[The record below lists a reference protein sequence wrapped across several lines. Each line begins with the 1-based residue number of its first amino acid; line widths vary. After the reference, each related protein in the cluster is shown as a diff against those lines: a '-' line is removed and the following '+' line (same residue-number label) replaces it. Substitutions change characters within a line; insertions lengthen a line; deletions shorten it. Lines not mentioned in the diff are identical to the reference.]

1 MDKLVPAT
9 NLGFPRIGPL
19 RELKRALEGYWAGR
33 RSAVELQRDAAE
45 LRSQRWCR
53 QRDLGIDH
61 IPSNDFSFYDH
72 VLDTAV
78 MVGAVPDRYRGE
90 DGAIDLDAYFAMA
103 RGGDLHG
110 RSVSALEMTKWF
122 DTNYHYIVP
131 ELHSAQRFEY
141 TGSKAVDEF
150 REAAEMGISTRPVL
164 LGPISFLTLAKQR
177 GSQAP
182 VTALLPALTEIYE
195 RVLAD
200 LDTAGADWVQ
210 IDEPALCMD
219 LDREIVDVYPAT
231 YERLTRSAPKVR
243 ILVATYFSGPRRNL
257 PTALSL
263 PVAALHL
270 DLVREPEQLD
280 TALTDARAPL
290 ALSLGVVDGRNVW
303 RADLNTALEHLEHAR
318 DRIGSGR
325 LLVAPSCSLLHLPLS
340 LEIETKIDPKIRPWL
355 AFAEQRLTEVVIL
368 SRALSEGRGT
378 VADLLA
384 DSAAAR
390 IERAGSPRVHARAVS
405 ERLAAAG
412 PNLEHRASPYPQRRP
427 KQAKRIELP
436 LLPTTTIGS
445 FPQTTEL
452 RTLRS
457 RYRRGDV
464 DAARYEAGIRE
475 LIEKAIR
482 RQESIG
488 LDVLVHGE
496 FERNDMV
503 EYFAEN
509 LTGVATSGFGWVQS
523 YGSRCVKP
531 PLIYGDVSRPTAIT
545 TAWTS
550 YAQSLTDRPVKGM
563 LTGPVTIL
571 QWSFVRDDQPREQT
585 CRQIAFAMRDE
596 VADLEAAG
604 IAVVQ
609 IDEPALRE
617 GLPLHRAD
625 WPAYLRGAV
634 SAFRIASSGVADE
647 TQIHTHMC
655 YAEFQDVIDAIAE
668 FDADVISIE
677 ASRSKMDLLATFAE
691 FRYPNEIGPGVWD
704 IHSPRIPAVA
714 EIVAL
719 LDRALDVFS
728 PEQLWVNPDCGLK
741 TRSWVEIEEA
751 LHNLVDATRIV
762 RERVTATGRTNE

>member
-33 RSAVELQRDAAE
+33 RSAGELQRDAAE
-45 LRSQRWCR
+45 LRAQRWCR

-78 MVGAVPDRYRGE
+78 MVGAVPDRYRSE

-103 RGGDLHG
+103 RGGDLRG

-150 REAAEMGISTRPVL
+150 REAAEMGIRTRPVL

-182 VTALLPALTEIYE
+182 VAALLPALTGIYE

-200 LDTAGADWVQ
+200 LDAAGADWAQ
-210 IDEPALCMD
+210 IDEPALCLD
-219 LDREIVDVYPAT
+219 LDREIVDMYPAV
-231 YERLTRSAPKVR
+231 YERLTRSAPDVR

-257 PTALSL
+257 PIALSL

-270 DLVREPEQLD
+270 DLVREPSQLD
-280 TALTDARAPL
+280 TALADAPAPL

-303 RADLNTALEHLEHAR
+303 RADLNAALERLEHAR
-318 DRIGSGR
+318 DRIGTDR
-325 LLVAPSCSLLHLPLS
+325 LLVAPSCSLIHVPLS
-340 LEIETKIDPKIRPWL
+340 IDFENNLDPEIRRWL
-355 AFAEQRLTEVVIL
+355 AFAEQRLAEVVVL
-368 SRALSEGRGT
+368 SRALTDGHDC
-378 VADLLA
+378 VADQLA
-384 DSAAAR
+384 DSSAAR
-390 IERAGSPRVHARAVS
+390 IERGGSARVHDRDVS

-412 PNLEHRASPYPQRRP
+412 AELGHRASPYSQRREA
-427 KQAKRIELP
+427 QAKKIDLP

-445 FPQTTEL
+445 FPQTAEL
-452 RTLRS
+452 RKLRA
-457 RYRRGDV
+457 RHRRRDIDG
-464 DAARYEAGIRE
+464 AQYNAGIRE
-475 LIEKAIR
+475 HIQEAIR

-503 EYFAEN
+503 EYFAES
-509 LTGVATSGFGWVQS
+509 LAGVATSSHGWVQS

-531 PLIYGDVSRPTAIT
+531 PLIYGDVSRPAAIT
-545 TAWTS
+545 TTWTA

-571 QWSFVRDDQPREQT
+571 QWSFVRDDQPRELT
-585 CRQIAFAMRDE
+585 CRQIALAMRDE

-625 WPAYLRGAV
+625 WPAYLRWAV
-634 SAFRIASSGVADE
+634 SAFRIASSVVADE

-677 ASRSKMDLLATFAE
+677 ASRSKMELLATFAE

-704 IHSPRIPAVA
+704 IHSPRIP
-714 EIVAL
+714 
-719 LDRALDVFS
+719 
-728 PEQLWVNPDCGLK
+728 
-741 TRSWVEIEEA
+741 T
-751 LHNLVDATRIV
+751 
-762 RERVTATGRTNE
+762 

>member
-1 MDKLVPAT
+1 MEKLVPAT

-45 LRSQRWCR
+45 LRGQRWLR

-61 IPSNDFSFYDH
+61 IPSNDFSLYDH

-78 MVGAVPDRYRGE
+78 MVGAVPDRYRGAG
-90 DGAIDLDAYFAMA
+90 GAVDLDAYFAMA

-131 ELHSAQRFEY
+131 ELDAGPRFEY
-141 TGSKAVDEF
+141 TGSKPVDEF
-150 REAAEMGISTRPVL
+150 REAAAMGITTRPVL

-177 GSQAP
+177 GSRP
-182 VTALLPALTEIYE
+182 SVVALLPDLVRVYE

-200 LDTAGADWVQ
+200 LDAAGAEWVQ
-210 IDEPALCMD
+210 IDEPALCLD
-219 LDREIVDVYPAT
+219 LDREIVDAYPDT
-231 YERLTRSAPKVR
+231 YARLTRSAPNVR
-243 ILVATYFSGPRRNL
+243 VLVATYFSGPRRNL

-270 DLVREPEQLD
+270 DVVREPSQLD
-280 TALTDARAPL
+280 TALADAPALL

-303 RADLNTALEHLEHAR
+303 RADLDTELERLEYAR
-318 DRIGSGR
+318 DRIGSDR
-325 LLVAPSCSLLHLPLS
+325 LLVAPSCSLLHMPLDLD
-340 LEIETKIDPKIRPWL
+340 LETNMDPEIRRWL
-355 AFAEQRLTEVVIL
+355 TFAEQRLTEVAVL
-368 SRALSEGRGT
+368 ARALSEGRDAVT
-378 VADLLA
+378 DQLA
-384 DSAAAR
+384 ESAAAR
-390 IERAGSPRVHARAVS
+390 LERAESLRVHTRAVS
-405 ERLAAAG
+405 ARLAAAG
-412 PNLEHRASPYPQRRP
+412 PELEHRASPYPQRRP
-427 KQAKRIELP
+427 QQAKLMDLP
-436 LLPTTTIGS
+436 QLPTTTIGS
-445 FPQTTEL
+445 FPQTAEV
-452 RTLRS
+452 RTLRA
-457 RYRRGDV
+457 RRRRGDI
-464 DAARYEAGIRE
+464 DTAHYETRMRE
-475 LIEKAIR
+475 LIDEAIR
-482 RQESIG
+482 VQESIG

-509 LTGVATSGFGWVQS
+509 LTGVETSKHGWVQS

-531 PLIYGDVSRPTAIT
+531 PLIYGDVSRPAPIT
-545 TAWTS
+545 VAWTR
-550 YAQSLTDRPVKGM
+550 YAQSLTARPVKGM

-585 CRQIAFAMRDE
+585 CRQIALAMRDE

-604 IAVVQ
+604 IAIVQ

-625 WPAYLRGAV
+625 WPAYLRWAV

-647 TQIHTHMC
+647 TQVHTHMC
-655 YAEFQDVIDAIAE
+655 YAEFDDVIDSIAQ

-677 ASRSKMDLLATFAE
+677 ASRSNMDILQTFTD

-704 IHSPRIPAVA
+704 IHSPRIPTVA

-719 LDRALDVFS
+719 LDRALEVLS
-728 PEQLWVNPDCGLK
+728 PDQLWVNPDCGLK
-741 TRSWVEIEEA
+741 TRGWAEVEPA
-751 LHNLVDATRIV
+751 LRNLVEATRIV
-762 RERVTATGRTNE
+762 RDRVRSMSGTPG